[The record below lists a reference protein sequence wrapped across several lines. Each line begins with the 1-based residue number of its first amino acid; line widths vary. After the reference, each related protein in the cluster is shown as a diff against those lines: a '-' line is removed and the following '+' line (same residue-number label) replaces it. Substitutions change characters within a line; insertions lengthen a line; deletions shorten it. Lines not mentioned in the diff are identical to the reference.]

1 MSGFK
6 EYFTL
11 QEALF
16 KKSKH
21 NVPVVN
27 LPMFSVFL
35 EKEKDNSVDD
45 VKLEE
50 LKNTPN
56 YIKHVFSEAR
66 KEIHK
71 IGFPSMHVNV
81 VIADLKQHK
90 SHTGENVSGLAYAK
104 RKFMKIN
111 YETFITRREEA
122 IRTIVH
128 EWAHLWM
135 FNKGK
140 KFREVISELYNSL
153 ILKDVPEEKIYEEF
167 YYQRRSLLRKTII
180 YFINELAFNPII
192 RNLIKKEG
200 DWEEED
206 VKRLIRRRI
215 SYSIES
221 SLNQLKFSS
230 SDIHNIP
237 NIETL
242 INELTERFYQSLI
255 NTVNNEDYKGITKDM
270 INEFSLEDTKPEN
283 SLFYIYASSDL
294 EKNIINIILEKV
306 KEIFLEHKDKA
317 SLYDIE
323 RKNLV
328 LGEAGSYFR
337 EYIREVMKWYN
348 TYGLSNSD
356 EFWATAIEGFF
367 SLNLN
372 HRRMIVKMIL
382 DN

>member
-6 EYFTL
+6 EYFL
-11 QEALF
+11 VQEAKF

-35 EKEKDNSVDD
+35 EKEKDNTVDD
-45 VKLEE
+45 EKLKE
-50 LKNTPN
+50 LQSISN
-56 YIKHVFSEAR
+56 YIKHVFDEAR
-66 KEIHK
+66 KEIHR

-81 VIADLKQHK
+81 VIADLKEHK
-90 SHTGENVSGLAYAK
+90 THTGENAVGLAYPN
-104 RKFMKIN
+104 RKFMKID

-122 IRTIVH
+122 IKVIVH

-153 ILKDVPEEKIYEEF
+153 ILKDVSEEKIYEEF
-167 YYQRRSLLRKTII
+167 FAQKRILLRNRII
-180 YFINELAFNPII
+180 YFINELGFNPMI
-192 RNLIKKEG
+192 RSLIKKEEH
-200 DWEEED
+200 WPEEN
-206 VKRLIRRRI
+206 VKRLIKRKI
-215 SYSIES
+215 VYSIES
-221 SLNQLKFSS
+221 CLYELNFSS
-230 SDIHNIP
+230 SDRP
-237 NIETL
+237 NIIDETF
-242 INELTERFYQSLI
+242 INELTDKFYLSLLI
-255 NTVNNEDYKGITKDM
+255 TVNAKIYEGLTKDM
-270 INEFSLEDTKPEN
+270 VNEFSLDNIKTED
-283 SLFYIYASSDL
+283 SLFYIYASSAL
-294 EKNIINIILEKV
+294 EKNIQNIILEKV
-306 KEIFLEHKDKA
+306 KRIFFEHKDKA

-328 LGEAGSYFR
+328 LGETGSYFR
-337 EYIREVMKWYN
+337 QYIREIMKWYN
-348 TYGLSNSD
+348 AYGLSNSD

-382 DN
+382 